1 MKAFLDTHA
10 AVALEEGT
18 IEVFGPAAVDVLE
31 RAALFV
37 SPIVRLELKFLAE
50 VGRLT
55 VEPDEVLGGLASKL
69 GIVQSDDPIA
79 AVVAEALRLVWTRDP
94 FDRLL
99 VATAALHRAPLIT
112 NDQRIHEHFADAV
125 W

>member
-10 AVALEEGT
+10 AIALEEGAL
-18 IEVFGPAAVDVLE
+18 EVFGPAAVDVIE

-37 SPIVRLELKFLAE
+37 SPVVRLELRFLAE
-50 VGRLT
+50 VGRVT
-55 VEPDEVLGGLASKL
+55 VEPDEVLSGLATKL
-69 GIVQSDDPIA
+69 GVVQSDDPIA
-79 AVVAEALRLVWTRDP
+79 AVVAEAMRLAWTRDP

-112 NDQRIHEHFADAV
+112 SDQKIHENFADAV

>member
-10 AVALEEGT
+10 AVALAEGAV
-18 IEVFGPAAVDVLE
+18 ERFGPPSVDLLE

-37 SPIVRLELKFLAE
+37 SPVVRLELAFLAE
-50 VGRLT
+50 TGRLAA
-55 VEPDEVLGGLASKL
+55 EPDEVLGSL
-69 GIVQSDDPIA
+69 GSRLGVVQSDDPLG
-79 AVVAEALRLVWTRDP
+79 AVAAEAVRLEWTRDP

-99 VATAALHRAPLIT
+99 VATAQLHRAPLIT
-112 NDQRIHEHFADAV
+112 RDRRIQEHFADAV

>member
-10 AVALEEGT
+10 AVALEEGAT
-18 IEVFGPAAVDVLE
+18 EVFGHAAIDLLE
-31 RAALFV
+31 RAALFI
-37 SPIVRLELKFLAE
+37 SPVVRLELTFLAE
-50 VGRLT
+50 IGRLT
-55 VEPDEVLGGLASKL
+55 VEPDEILGHLATRL
-69 GIVQSDDPIA
+69 GVFQSEDPMA
-79 AVVAEALRLVWTRDP
+79 AVVAEAVKLTWTRDP

-112 NDQRIHEHFADAV
+112 NDQLIRESFDGAV

>member
-10 AVALEEGT
+10 AIALEEGAK
-18 IEVFGPAAVDVLE
+18 EVFGPSAVDLLE

-37 SPIVRLELKFLAE
+37 SPVVRLELAFLAE
-50 VGRLT
+50 IRRLT
-55 VEPDEVLGGLASKL
+55 VDPDEVLGNLATRL
-69 GIVQSDDPIA
+69 GVVQSDDPMA
-79 AVVAEALRLVWTRDP
+79 AVVAEAMRLAWTRDP

-99 VATAALHRAPLIT
+99 VATATLHRAPLIT
-112 NDQRIHEHFADAV
+112 NDQRIHENFVDAV

>member
-10 AVALEEGT
+10 AVALAEGRV
-18 IEVFGPAAVDVLE
+18 EVFGPASTDLLE

-37 SPIVRLELKFLAE
+37 SPVLRLELAFLHE
-50 VGRLT
+50 LGRT
-55 VEPDEVLGGLASKL
+55 AVAPDEILGDLARL
-69 GIVQSDDPIA
+69 CGVVPSDDPVQ
-79 AVVAEALRLVWTRDP
+79 AVVGYALDLTWTRDP

-99 VATAALHRAPLIT
+99 VATALLHRAPLIT
-112 NDQRIHEHFADAV
+112 RDQTIHEHFEGAV

>member
-10 AVALEEGT
+10 ATALAEGAV
-18 IEVFGPAAVDVLE
+18 EVFGAASTDLLE

-37 SPIVRLELKFLAE
+37 SPVVRLELAFLRE
-50 VGRLT
+50 IGRLT
-55 VEPDEVLGGLASKL
+55 VEPDEILGDLATRL
-69 GIVQSDDPIA
+69 GVVQSDDPMASVI
-79 AVVAEALRLVWTRDP
+79 AEAVHLTWTRDP

-99 VATAALHRAPLIT
+99 VATALLHRAPLIT
-112 NDQRIHEHFADAV
+112 NDGRIHEGFADAV

>member
-10 AVALEEGT
+10 AVALEEGAR
-18 IEVFGPAAVDVLE
+18 EVFGPASVDLLE

-37 SPIVRLELKFLAE
+37 SPIVRLELEFLAE
-50 VGRLT
+50 IGRLT
-55 VEPDEVLGGLASKL
+55 VEPDEILGGLASKL
-69 GIVQSDDPIA
+69 GIVQSDDPMA
-79 AVVAEALRLVWTRDP
+79 AVVAEAMNLTWTRDP

-112 NDQRIHEHFADAV
+112 NDQNIREHFPDAV

>member
-10 AVALEEGT
+10 AIALEEGAK
-18 IEVFGPAAVDVLE
+18 EVFGPAAVDLLE

-37 SPIVRLELKFLAE
+37 SPVVRLELAFLAE
-50 VGRLT
+50 IGRLT
-55 VEPDEVLGGLASKL
+55 VDPDEVLGNLATGL
-69 GIVQSDDPIA
+69 GVVQSDDPMA
-79 AVVAEALRLVWTRDP
+79 AVVAEAMRLVWTRDP

-112 NDQRIHEHFADAV
+112 NDQRIHEYFADAV

>member
-10 AVALEEGT
+10 AIALEEGAK
-18 IEVFGPAAVDVLE
+18 EVFGRAAIDLME

-37 SPIVRLELKFLAE
+37 SPVVRLELAFLAE
-50 VGRLT
+50 IERLT
-55 VEPDEVLGGLASKL
+55 VDPDEVLGNLATKL
-69 GIVQSDDPIA
+69 GIVQSDDPMA
-79 AVVAEALRLVWTRDP
+79 AVVTEAMDLGWTRDP

-99 VATAALHRAPLIT
+99 VATAALHRSPLIT
-112 NDQRIHEHFADAV
+112 NDQRIHDNYADAV

>member
-10 AVALEEGT
+10 AVALAEGER
-18 IEVFGPAAVDVLE
+18 EVFGPAAIDILE

-37 SPIVRLELKFLAE
+37 SPVVRLELAYLAE
-50 VGRLT
+50 IGRLS
-55 VEPDEVLGGLASKL
+55 VEPDEILGHLAAAL
-69 GIVQSDDPIA
+69 GIVQSDDPMA
-79 AVVAEALRLVWTRDP
+79 AVVAEAMHLAWTRDP

-112 NDQRIHEHFADAV
+112 NDQRIHENFADAV

>member
-10 AVALEEGT
+10 AIALAEGAT
-18 IEVFGPAAVDVLE
+18 EVFGPGAVDLLE
-31 RAALFV
+31 TAALFV
-37 SPIVRLELKFLAE
+37 SPIVRLELAFLAE
-50 VGRLT
+50 IARLT
-55 VEPDEVLGGLASKL
+55 VDPDEVLGRLSTRL
-69 GIVQSDDPIA
+69 GVVQSDDPMS
-79 AVVAEALRLVWTRDP
+79 AVVSEAMALKWTRDP

-112 NDQRIHEHFADAV
+112 SDRHIHEHFADAV